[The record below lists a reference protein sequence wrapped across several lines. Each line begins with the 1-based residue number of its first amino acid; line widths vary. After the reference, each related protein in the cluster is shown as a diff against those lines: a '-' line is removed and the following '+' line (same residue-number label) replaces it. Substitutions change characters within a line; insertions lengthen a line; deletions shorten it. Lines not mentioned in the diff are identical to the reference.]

1 LVEEAL
7 DVGFVRDLEA
17 GYALDGHGGDV
28 GRFSS
33 RGGLERDGGQSG
45 MVWDV
50 SMAVLFRSSLLE
62 NIPYVLSGISDM
74 DGPPSSP
81 TTYAPEIVHDVL
93 HSPGGVGEAW
103 LLSCARRW
111 NASHTKMIHRGRP
124 RTVKTCMLGLQ
135 PSSTYGCHSK
145 SRTLFDS
152 KHTGAREVHVPV
164 KATAGVVGRGP
175 TFPLEPEVIIPVMN
189 LGKSHAS
196 CTTRSS

>member
-1 LVEEAL
+1 M

-111 NASHTKMIHRGRP
+111 NASHTPRP
-124 RTVKTCMLGLQ
+124 FAHGEDIG
-135 PSSTYGCHSK
+135 STTPPLHCS
-145 SRTLFDS
+145 T
-152 KHTGAREVHVPV
+152 HV
-164 KATAGVVGRGP
+164 
-175 TFPLEPEVIIPVMN
+175 
-189 LGKSHAS
+189 
-196 CTTRSS
+196 TRSAVFDGNGKHVKQQQSPGLLAEAPLFRWSLRGS